1 MKSIKLKYDTNFQ
14 TKYLLLFIQIIIA
27 INLITISNASKNI
40 NTIKVTKSL
49 NENSIKNFKEENKF
63 TIKKTINA
71 NLNKKSDLSNKENI
85 SNTKSQIKNY
95 NKIKKP
101 KSQLSKYKKLLK
113 KKYNEMKKKI
123 KKNGR
128 GIKKCGL
135 DFLTEVYCQFYKK
148 NYNEGLKKCR
158 KLKQPDFKRNC
169 SNLKSIYV
177 LFFVKSAL
185 NTFSDFNKTSIK
197 SEANARKIYK
207 TILNRLIKPFRNC
220 SEIPNEIKLNMI
232 KKESRIIYNKK
243 QIKKLSTNEKNYYK
257 KLFKNVKMIFSL
269 LRSDLIAI
277 DPGQDKIKCVG
288 IINAGK
294 TIVKYF
300 SNMKTLKEKKKN

>member
-1 MKSIKLKYDTNFQ
+1 MKIIKLKLNTNLQ
-14 TKYLLLFIQIIIA
+14 TKYLLLFIQIILF
-27 INLITISNASKNI
+27 INLITISNTSNNI
-40 NTIKVTKSL
+40 NTIEAIKLS
-49 NENSIKNFKEENKF
+49 NEKSIKNFKEENKF
-63 TIKKTINA
+63 TIKKNINT
-71 NLNKKSDLSNKENI
+71 NLNKKSELSNKENI

-101 KSQLSKYKKLLK
+101 KSEYSKYKNLLK
-113 KKYNEMKKKI
+113 KKYNEMKKNI

-148 NYNEGLKKCR
+148 NYNEGLKTCR
-158 KLKQPDFKRNC
+158 KLKAPDFKRNC
-169 SNLKSIYV
+169 SNLKSLYV

-185 NTFSDFNKTSIK
+185 NTFSDFNKTDIK
-197 SEANARKIYK
+197 SEVNARRIYK
-207 TILNRLIKPFRNC
+207 TILRKLIKPLRNC

-243 QIKKLSTNEKNYYK
+243 QIKKLSKNEKNYYK
-257 KLFKNVKMIFSL
+257 KLFKKVKMIFSL
-269 LRSDLIAI
+269 LTSDLIAI
-277 DPGQDKIKCVG
+277 NPKQDKIKCFG

-300 SNMKTLKEKKKN
+300 TNMKTLKEKKKN